1 MSGNSFDPSERGRFP
16 VGVRTFTVVD
26 AQRDGRTL
34 PVEVWYPAHEAH
46 RGQDLDRASMDVV
59 RVPIPGGPSTRQ
71 LAVRE
76 ARPTAGGTHP
86 LVVFSHGH
94 AGFRCASTFLTTHL
108 ASHGF
113 VVVAPDHV
121 NDTMLEVLATPREEL
136 GIKTLQSASDRP
148 QDVALLVGAAIAPA
162 TALGAFVAP
171 LVDPRRVGVVGHS
184 FGGFTALVSANLDD
198 RIRAC
203 VPIAPP
209 GVLARERDPLKVGD
223 SYRGLP
229 IGARDVPTLV
239 LAADRDSLCL
249 LEGIERL
256 YERIRAPRA
265 LAVLTPADHFHFAD
279 AARAA
284 HQLFE
289 RFLSSGAT
297 GHRPIAL
304 PSFDELLDE
313 ETALT
318 IVRGLVTAFLAGAL
332 ADGANATDATR
343 ACAALAGRFAP
354 RVRWQAHG

>member
-1 MSGNSFDPSERGRFP
+1 MSEEFSIPIERGPHP
-16 VGVRTFTVVD
+16 VGVRTFHVVD
-26 AQRDGRTL
+26 PHRDCRTL

-46 RGQDLDRASMDVV
+46 RGQDLERATMDVV

-71 LAVRE
+71 NAVRD
-76 ARPTAGGTHP
+76 ARAATTSNHP
-86 LVVFSHGH
+86 LVIFSHGH

-136 GIKTLQSASDRP
+136 GAKTLQSASDRP
-148 QDVALLVGAAIAPA
+148 QDVALLIDAATTAA
-162 TALGAFVAP
+162 TALGAFTAP
-171 LVDPRRVGVVGHS
+171 LIDPRRVGVVGHS
-184 FGGFTALVSANLDD
+184 FGGFTALLSANLDE

-223 SYRGLP
+223 SYHGLP
-229 IGARDVPTLV
+229 VGARAVPTLM

-256 YERIRAPRA
+256 YERIQAPRA
-265 LAVLTPADHFHFAD
+265 LAVLSPADHFHFAD
-279 AARAA
+279 AAKAA
-284 HQLFE
+284 HQLFA
-289 RFLSSGAT
+289 RLLSASAT
-297 GHRPIAL
+297 GHRPITL
-304 PSFDELLDE
+304 PPFDELLDE

-318 IVRGLVTAFLAGAL
+318 IVRGLVTAFLTEAL
-332 ADGANATDATR
+332 AEGGDATG
-343 ACAALAGRFAP
+343 ASAALATRFAP
-354 RVRWQAHG
+354 RVRWQAHP